1 MFERWPSFK
10 KGINKQ
16 WGEKGDA
23 FCLKHGEKPYR
34 LFFYNEDQLSNKR
47 TFMKMCTCLELR
59 WLSECFIPSKFLL
72 FFQ

>member
-16 WGEKGDA
+16 WGKKGDA
-23 FCLKHGEKPYR
+23 FCLKHGEKQHRP
-34 LFFYNEDQLSNKR
+34 FFYNEDQLFNKQ
-47 TFMKMCTCLELR
+47 TFMKMSMCLELR
-59 WLSECFIPSKFLL
+59 WLSECFIPLKFLP